1 MSLEGLQLGQYR
13 LQRLLGTGGMG
24 EVYLAEDPRISQQV
38 AIKVSRTEASAYP
51 NSANAQEA
59 LRLFQREAK
68 AIARLDH
75 PNILPLFSYGEEN
88 IQGVTCTYLVMPFR
102 REGSLADWLRQRN
115 DDELIVPLDVAAFIV
130 QAADA
135 LQYAHDNQIIH
146 QDVKPSNF
154 LIRGRRDNPHRP
166 DLLLADFGIA
176 RMSSVTSS
184 MSHTVRGT
192 PTYMAPEQ
200 WSSEPVPATDQYALA
215 VMAYELLTGRPPFT
229 GRQEQV
235 MYQHFQVEPQRPS
248 VLNSRLPSTVDSVLL
263 RALAKKPTDRF
274 PTIADFAQSLQQA
287 LLTAPPVTP
296 ATSPSPPS
304 SLPPPPASS
313 NNDTAIRATLAI
325 SKAEAEQGTMRTL
338 TLPGGRKVSVT
349 IPKGAQD
356 GQVLYLS
363 GQDGSPNPGM
373 QGEALILTLAVPQ
386 SEESLQSPTNP
397 ESDAQT
403 VRASDTP
410 ASGFTPAVNEPNSSS
425 QQNEVDANATVAD
438 AGSNEPVHS
447 EVTAEASDAI
457 KNVPMSQ
464 SNVTEQDIP
473 KTDLEAKKSPIRSRS
488 KIMRAVLLS
497 VLAVL
502 VVSGSIYGLVAYQ
515 NNIKQ
520 LDDQA
525 TMTVDS
531 ATFSAETAT
540 LVAANPDPYS
550 QKFATLAIYDPLD
563 DSSNSPAGWDSNDR
577 CNYNNG
583 AYHASEQT
591 AYTLGICFM
600 NGSSYDNFVFEA
612 QMAILQGDCGG
623 LHFRSGGGDSN
634 AYDFVVCQD
643 GTYSLTTYVG
653 NNQFGSALL
662 SPTSSSAIQT
672 GLGQTNTLVVVADS
686 NSFTLYVN
694 NESVGTASDDT
705 LSSGAIGVIA
715 YHTSSDATD
724 VAYSKV
730 RIWTA

>member
-24 EVYLAEDPRISQQV
+24 EVYLAEDPRIGQQV
-38 AIKVSRTEASAYP
+38 AMKVSRTEASAYP
-51 NSANAQEA
+51 NRADAQEA
-59 LRLFQREAK
+59 VRLFQREAR

-75 PNILPLFSYGEEN
+75 PHILPLFGYGEES

-115 DDELIVPLDVAAFIV
+115 DQELIAPLDVAAFV
-130 QAADA
+130 AQAADA

-154 LIRGRRDNPHRP
+154 LIRSSREHPQRP

-176 RMSSVTSS
+176 RMSSATSS

-200 WSSEPVPATDQYALA
+200 WSGEPVPATDQYALA
-215 VMAYELLTGRPPFT
+215 VMAYELLTGRPPFM

-248 VLNSRLPSTVDSVLL
+248 ALNPRLPSPIDSVLL

-274 PTIADFAQSLQQA
+274 PTIADFAQALQQA
-287 LLTAPPVTP
+287 LLSAPSVTL
-296 ATSPSPPS
+296 PSPPLS
-304 SLPPPPASS
+304 PPQPFVAAD
-313 NNDTAIRATLAI
+313 NDMAIRATLAI
-325 SKAEAEQGTMRTL
+325 SKAEAQQGTIRTL

-356 GQVLYLS
+356 GQVLYLN
-363 GQDGSPNPGM
+363 GQDGSPNPSL

-386 SEESLQSPTNP
+386 AEESLQPPANS

-403 VRASDTP
+403 VRASNTP
-410 ASGFTPAVNEPNSSS
+410 ASGFAPVVNTPNSSS
-425 QQNEVDANATVAD
+425 HQNEGSVNATTSNAN
-438 AGSNEPVHS
+438 SNEPVPS
-447 EVTAEASDAI
+447 EVTSGASDAA
-457 KNVPMSQ
+457 KTVPTSPFNVA
-464 SNVTEQDIP
+464 EQDAY
-473 KTDLEAKKSPIRSRS
+473 KTELEVKKGPTGSHS
-488 KIMRAVLLS
+488 KIWRAMLLGA
-497 VLAVL
+497 LAVL
-502 VVSGSIYGLVAYQ
+502 VIGGSIYGLMAYQ
-515 NNIKQ
+515 NNVKQ

-525 TMTVDS
+525 TMT
-531 ATFSAETAT
+531 AETASV
-540 LVAANPDPYS
+540 VAANPDPYS
-550 QKFATLAIYDPLD
+550 QKFSTLAIYDPLD
-563 DSSNSPAGWDSNDR
+563 DSSNSPVGWDSSDG

-583 AYHASEQT
+583 TYNASEQT
-591 AYTLGICFM
+591 AYTLRTCSM
-600 NGSSYDNFVFEA
+600 DGSSYDNFVFEA
-612 QMAILQGDCGG
+612 QMTILQGDCGG
-623 LHFRSGGGDSN
+623 LHFRNGGGDSN
-634 AYDFVVCQD
+634 AYDFIVCQD
-643 GTYSLTTYVG
+643 GTYSLSPYVG
-653 NNQFGSALL
+653 NNQFGSPLL
-662 SPTSSSAIQT
+662 SPSSSSAIQT
-672 GLGQTNTLVVVADS
+672 GLGHTNTLVVVADS

-694 NESVGTASDDT
+694 NESVGTATDST
-705 LSSGAIGVIA
+705 LIGGTVGVIA
-715 YHTSSDATD
+715 YHTSSDTTE

>member
-38 AIKVSRTEASAYP
+38 AIKVSRTEASTYP

-59 LRLFQREAK
+59 IRLFQREAK

-75 PNILPLFSYGEEN
+75 PHILPLFGYGEES
-88 IQGVTCTYLVMPFR
+88 IQGATCTYLVMPFR

-115 DDELIVPLDVAAFIV
+115 DQELIAPQDVAAFIV

-154 LIRGRRDNPHRP
+154 LLRARRDNPHRP

-176 RMSSVTSS
+176 RMSSATSS

-200 WSSEPVPATDQYALA
+200 WSGEPVPATDQYALA
-215 VMAYELLTGRPPFT
+215 VMVYELLTGRPPFM

-235 MYQHFQVEPQRPS
+235 MYQHFQVEPQRPGA
-248 VLNSRLPSTVDSVLL
+248 LNPRLPSTVDSVLL

-274 PTIADFAQSLQQA
+274 PTIADFAQALQQA

-296 ATSPSPPS
+296 AIPPSPLS
-304 SLPPPPASS
+304 SLPPPLASS

-325 SKAEAEQGTMRTL
+325 SKEEAQQGTMRTL
-338 TLPGGRKVSVT
+338 TLPGGRKVTVT
-349 IPKGAQD
+349 IPKGAQN
-356 GQVLYLS
+356 GQILYLN

-373 QGEALILTLAVPQ
+373 QGDALILTLSVPQ
-386 SEESLQSPTNP
+386 SEESLQSPASP
-397 ESDAQT
+397 ESNAQT
-403 VRASDTP
+403 VRASNTP
-410 ASGFTPAVNEPNSSS
+410 ASGFAPAVNAPNSSS
-425 QQNEVDANATVAD
+425 HQSASHQNEVSANATATN
-438 AGSNEPVHS
+438 ASSNEPVPS
-447 EVTAEASDAI
+447 EVTSESSDAA
-457 KNVPMSQ
+457 KTVPMPQ
-464 SNVTEQDIP
+464 SNVTEQDAP
-473 KTDLEAKKSPIRSRS
+473 KTEREEKKSPIHSRS
-488 KIMRAVLLS
+488 KATRVVLLS

-502 VVSGSIYGLVAYQ
+502 VIGGSLYGLVAYQ
-515 NNIKQ
+515 NNVKQ
-520 LDDQA
+520 LNNQA
-525 TMTVDS
+525 TLT
-531 ATFSAETAT
+531 AETASV
-540 LVAANPDPYS
+540 VAANPDPYS
-550 QKFATLAIYDPLD
+550 QKFPTLAIYDPLD
-563 DSSNSPAGWDSNDR
+563 DSSNSPVGWDSSDG

-583 AYHASEQT
+583 TYHAIEQT
-591 AYTLGICFM
+591 AYTLRTCSM
-600 NGSSYDNFVFEA
+600 NGSSFDNFVFEA
-612 QMAILQGDCGG
+612 QMTILQGDCGG
-623 LHFRSGGGDSN
+623 LHFRNGGGDSN

-643 GTYSLTTYVG
+643 GTYSLSPYVG
-653 NNQFGSALL
+653 NNQFGSPLL
-662 SPTSSSAIQT
+662 SPASASAIQT
-672 GLGQTNTLVVVADS
+672 GLGQTNTLVVVADG
-686 NSFTLYVN
+686 NSFTLFVN
-694 NESVGTASDDT
+694 NETIGTATD
-705 LSSGAIGVIA
+705 SSLIGGAVGVIA
-715 YHTSSDATD
+715 YHTSSDATE